1 MMTTYAAARV
11 STRRVREDRREQ
23 RNGEREGNTRRLR
36 FSLGRLYAT
45 QGALSLLADTRD
57 AGKPYSVQHAA
68 QAADPMAQVLPLVLR
83 HSTGDW
89 GDVEREDWAAN
100 DDALVN
106 GGRLF
111 SAYQLTATARVWI
124 ITEADRSATT
134 VLLPDEY

>member
-1 MMTTYAAARV
+1 MMTTYAAARAG
-11 STRRVREDRREQ
+11 TRRVRENGLEP
-23 RNGEREGNTRRLR
+23 RNGNGQGNARRVR
-36 FSLGRLYAT
+36 FPLGRYAT
-45 QGALSLLADTRD
+45 PGALSLLAEIRD
-57 AGKPYSVQHAA
+57 AGKPYSVQHTA
-68 QAADPMAQVLPLVLR
+68 QAEDPMALVLAHVGR

-111 SAYQLTATARVWI
+111 STYQLTAAARVWI